1 MPLIAFLATKINKEQ
16 QPYQKYFKD
25 TSTMV
30 GIHNLHVSVKH
41 VKHKGMIVK
50 SVFITYK
57 QLISSCFENFCISSF
72 KEFSHENL
80 KTKDVL

>member
-1 MPLIAFLATKINKEQ
+1 
-16 QPYQKYFKD
+16 
-25 TSTMV
+25 MV

-72 KEFSHENL
+72 KEEHFPW
-80 KTKDVL
+80 KFKD